1 MRGDL
6 IRARKEGVMT
16 PYVWGCRCHVSALE
30 IAEQILGGDQMF
42 AESNIPSMLHFENS
56 FASIWARASQIGRVN
71 GFMPRGV
78 HITITFCVLMCLRI
92 AYLLEYLIGI
102 LHTNIV

>member
-42 AESNIPSMLHFENS
+42 A
-56 FASIWARASQIGRVN
+56 
-71 GFMPRGV
+71 
-78 HITITFCVLMCLRI
+78 
-92 AYLLEYLIGI
+92 
-102 LHTNIV
+102 

>member
-42 AESNIPSMLHFENS
+42 AENNIPSMLHFENS
-56 FASIWARASQIGRVN
+56 FAAIWTCASQIERVN
-71 GFMPRGV
+71 GFMPKSI
-78 HITITFCVLMCLRI
+78 HTTITFCLPLCWGQFKKWIISSV
-92 AYLLEYLIGI
+92 
-102 LHTNIV
+102 